1 MCYTLNNLSSDFGGI
16 YLGKDVKV
24 IGQKFYKN
32 LLYFA
37 IGNPDNILIQSSRKA
52 YRDMCRTLRLNGD
65 SLLDVRSNVDNY
77 LYKQVNELLDTPELT
92 QENFNVWHKKVC
104 LNIIG
109 FYNDKYP
116 NFSIGQAQKWLNMTL
131 KYFYVSQID
140 ERVNCASSY
149 FHVPLDNYVNEIL
162 NNNKIKSFKGAWSKI
177 NDYDEYLMIQKGIRI
192 NIGNQSPIDWE
203 MEQWLSA
210 ALEKKDNQ

>member
-77 LYKQVNELLDTPELT
+77 LYKQ
-92 QENFNVWHKKVC
+92 
-104 LNIIG
+104 
-109 FYNDKYP
+109 
-116 NFSIGQAQKWLNMTL
+116 A
-131 KYFYVSQID
+131 
-140 ERVNCASSY
+140 
-149 FHVPLDNYVNEIL
+149 
-162 NNNKIKSFKGAWSKI
+162 
-177 NDYDEYLMIQKGIRI
+177 
-192 NIGNQSPIDWE
+192 
-203 MEQWLSA
+203 
-210 ALEKKDNQ
+210 